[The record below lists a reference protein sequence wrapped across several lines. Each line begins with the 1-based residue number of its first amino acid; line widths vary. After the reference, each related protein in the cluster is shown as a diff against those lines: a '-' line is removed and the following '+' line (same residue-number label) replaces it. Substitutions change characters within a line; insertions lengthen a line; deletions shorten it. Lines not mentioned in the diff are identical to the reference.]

1 MLKIILAKRLKFSS
15 VMVEESSSQ
24 LDFSI
29 TLMDVGFIE
38 NNHVRI
44 PPSKMAFQSENIVT
58 TLKWGWP

>member
-15 VMVEESSSQ
+15 VMVEVSSSQ

-44 PPSKMAFQSENIVT
+44 PLSKMAFQSENIVA
-58 TLKWGWP
+58 TLKWG